1 MIRRV
6 CIAAVSM
13 VLGVGAV
20 TAEAPAGLPAAID
33 RPIDFIKDIHPILT
47 EHCYTCHA
55 GESRKGGFQLDSR
68 EALLKGGGEGIAV
81 IEGNSGESR
90 LVHLIAAVDP
100 DNVMP
105 PKGRPLDATEI
116 GILRAW
122 IDQGVVWPES
132 AHAPVEPKVPLA
144 LQQVA
149 PPAQEGVAHPLDQ
162 FIVAYAQANSVA
174 VPQPVSDAQF
184 MRRAYLDTIGLLP
197 DPAALAAFEADAA
210 PDKRVVLVDSLLAN
224 NRAYAEHWM
233 TFWNDLL
240 RNDYEGTGYIDGGR
254 KQITDWLYRA
264 LEKNVPYNEFVQ
276 ELISPNPRSEGFI
289 KGIVWRGDNAVVQT
303 PPLQAARNIGQV
315 FLGLNLKCASCH
327 DSFTDHWQL
336 QQTFDLANVFADAP
350 LEITRCDVPL
360 GKPANYGFL
369 WPELGT
375 VDGTL
380 PKEARMA
387 RIAELVTTPDNG
399 MFPRTIVNRI
409 WERFMGRGLVEPLDT
424 IEVGAW
430 HPELLDWLAKDLV
443 DSGYDLKHTM
453 RTILTS
459 EAYQW
464 PTVDPTPE
472 HLASGRFEGPVARR
486 LTAEGFYD
494 AISGV
499 TGVWHARPKY
509 YPPDER
515 DDEAEAKR
523 QEEMA
528 KKAAGGIVEGAAP
541 EDNTVEAR
549 LKPVRA
555 WRIAADP
562 LTRTLGRTNREQI
575 TTRRESIAT
584 TLQALEMSNGET
596 LALHLRLGAENLLR
610 QPWDAPEA
618 LIDTV
623 YREALQR
630 SPAPEELVVAKSL
643 LGEGGLT
650 PDGVQD
656 LLWSVA
662 MLPEFQMIR

>member
-1 MIRRV
+1 MIRSV
-6 CIAAVSM
+6 CIAAALS
-13 VLGVGAV
+13 LG
-20 TAEAPAGLPAAID
+20 AGLAAGQVPGGIPAAID
-33 RPIDFIKDIHPILT
+33 RPIDFVKDVHPILT

-68 EALLKGGGEGIAV
+68 DALLKGGSEGITV

-90 LVHLIAAVDP
+90 LVHLISAVDP

-105 PKGRPLDATEI
+105 PKGRPLNATEI

-132 AHAPVEPKVPLA
+132 AHAPAAPKVPLA
-144 LQQVA
+144 LQPTA
-149 PPAQEGVAHPLDQ
+149 PPALDGVAHPVDQ
-162 FIVAYAQANSVA
+162 FVVAYAQAQGVP
-174 VPQPVSDAQF
+174 VPQPVSDALF
-184 MRRAYLDTIGLLP
+184 VRRAYLDVIGLLP
-197 DPAALAAFEADAA
+197 DPATLAAFEADSA
-210 PDKRVVLVDSLLAN
+210 PDKRAALVDALLAN

-327 DSFTDHWQL
+327 DSFVDHWQL
-336 QQTFDLANVFADAP
+336 QQVFDLANVFADAP
-350 LEITRCDVPL
+350 LEVTRCDVPL
-360 GKPANYGFL
+360 GKPASFGFL
-369 WPELGT
+369 WPELGS
-375 VDGTL
+375 VDGAL
-380 PKEARMA
+380 PKEERMA
-387 RIAELVTTPDNG
+387 RIAALVTTPDNG
-399 MFPRTIVNRI
+399 MFARTIVNRI
-409 WERFMGRGLVEPLDT
+409 WERFLGRGLVEPLDT

-443 DSGYDLKHTM
+443 DHGYDLKHTM

-459 EAYQW
+459 QTYQW
-464 PTVDPTPE
+464 PTVDRTPE
-472 HLASGRFEGPVARR
+472 QLAANRFEGPVPRR
-486 LTAEGFYD
+486 MTAEAFYD

-499 TGVWHARPKY
+499 TGVWHAQPKY

-515 DDEAEAKR
+515 DEEAEAKR
-523 QEEMA
+523 QEELA
-528 KKAAGGIVEGAAP
+528 KNAAGGIVEGAAP
-541 EDNTVEAR
+541 DSNTVDAR

-555 WRIAADP
+555 WRISADP

-575 TTRRESIAT
+575 TTRRETIGT

-610 QPWDAPEA
+610 QSWAAPES

-623 YREALQR
+623 YRQALQR
-630 SPAPEELVVAKSL
+630 PPHAEEIVVAQSL
-643 LGEGGLT
+643 FAEGALT
-650 PDGVQD
+650 QDNVQD
-656 LLWSVA
+656 FLWSVA
-662 MLPEFQMIR
+662 MLPEFQLIR